1 MSISLGILGI
11 TGKLGRM
18 TAFHAKKN
26 SSFRSISG
34 CGSPDSIW
42 KGKDIGEL
50 FEDKS
55 PLEICIEEDPEII
68 IQKSDILI
76 DVSSFEA
83 TENHIQLAIQ
93 YKKPLVIGV
102 TGHPYDIEKSLEKSA
117 ERIPIFFTPNFSPA
131 IAICN
136 EIGFLFSK
144 FLQEHYKME
153 LIETHHIH
161 KKDRPSGTSLQLAKA
176 FGQSPDSIESHRSET
191 ILAQHALTFRNSEEV
206 LEITHKAFSRDVFAL
221 GALEAA
227 FFLHKKPC
235 GLYTMKDLVNPYE
248 TIHNKPCAVV

>member
-18 TAFHAKKN
+18 TAFHAMKN
-26 SSFRSISG
+26 SSFQSISG
-34 CGSPDSIW
+34 CGSPDSTW
-42 KGKDIGEL
+42 RGKDLCEL
-50 FEDKS
+50 FENQP
-55 PLEICIEEDPEII
+55 PLGICIEGNPEDI

-83 TENHIQLAIQ
+83 TETHIQLAIQ

-102 TGHPYDIEKSLEKSA
+102 TGHPYNIEKSLEKDA

-131 IAICN
+131 IAICK
-136 EIGFLFSK
+136 EIGHLFSK
-144 FLQEHYKME
+144 FLQEHYKMQ

-176 FGQSPDSIESHRSET
+176 FGQSPNSIESHRSET
-191 ILAQHALTFRNSEEV
+191 VLAQHELLFQNSEEV
-206 LEITHKAFSRDVFAL
+206 LEITHRAFSRDVFAL
-221 GALEAA
+221 GALQAVL
-227 FFLHKKPC
+227 FLHTKPC
-235 GLYTMKDLVNPYE
+235 GLYSMKDLVNPYE
-248 TIHNKPCAVV
+248 TIHNKPYTVV